1 MQINEYYTR
10 NLDNAMHFA
19 YHARVNRLL
28 AKQTFTV
35 PKLAAAKTAYANA
48 FAKEDEIY
56 GTLRKDTRTDRLKD
70 LDAERDQYYTTLTAT
85 LRALVKF
92 PDATKAKQAQTL
104 LDVTKIYNISVRD
117 AYDRESSKLTNLGQD
132 LTGKYAE
139 TVSALGLTANV
150 EGLIQANDA
159 FIKLFDERLDDQT
172 AKELAALKN
181 ARAEVDEAYARL
193 VALINACAL
202 LEDEAT
208 YAEVIQK
215 INGYIVDSRL
225 RTHKKASSAGNS
237 GGSSAG
243 DDTAPGEDDDAEGGD
258 TPEGENPE
266 GGNTPGGDGNN
277 GGGSSGSGDKE
288 DSIG

>member
-19 YHARVNRLL
+19 YHARVNRLME
-28 AKQTFTV
+28 KQTFATA
-35 PKLAAAKTAYANA
+35 KLAEAKTAYAEA
-48 FAKEDEIY
+48 FAREDTVY
-56 GTLRKDTRTDRLKD
+56 GLLRKDSRTNQLKE
-70 LDAERDQYYTTLTAT
+70 LDAKRDQYYTTLTAT
-85 LRALVKF
+85 LRALAKF
-92 PDATKAKQAQTL
+92 PDATKAGQAQML
-104 LDVTKIYNISVRD
+104 LDVAKVYDISVRD

-215 INGYIVDSRL
+215 INGYIVDSR
-225 RTHKKASSAGNS
+225 RRAHKKASSAGNS

-243 DDTAPGEDDDAEGGD
+243 DGTAPGEDDDAEGGD

-266 GGNTPGGDGNN
+266 GGNTPGGDNDN
-277 GGGSSGSGDKE
+277 GGSSGSGDKE